1 MFDLY
6 NSKNQKVTE
15 RFYKEASESGAKVF
29 SIKLRPGIYPKWEL
43 WNGYIP
49 EADYYTFSPAEAN
62 ELLAELE
69 KSTTYHL
76 AL

>member
-1 MFDLY
+1 MYNLY
-6 NSKNQKVTE
+6 NRESQNVTE

-49 EADYYTFSPAEAN
+49 EAEYYTFSSVEAE

-69 KSTTYHL
+69 RMV
-76 AL
+76 

>member
-1 MFDLY
+1 MLLF
-6 NSKNQKVTE
+6 NEHEQNVTG
-15 RFYKEASESGAKVF
+15 RFYKEAANAGATVF

-49 EADYYTFSPAEAN
+49 EAEYYTFSSVEAE

-69 KSTTYHL
+69 NQIL
-76 AL
+76 

>member
-6 NSKNQKVTE
+6 NSENQRVTE
-15 RFYKEASESGAKVF
+15 KFYKEASQAGATVF

-49 EADYYTFSPAEAN
+49 EAEYYTFSSVEAE

-69 KSTTYHL
+69 NQIL
-76 AL
+76 